1 MRGPTKESTQEP
13 SENALWAQQT
23 LSEVGYLWGSD
34 LGQKLIPSLENRAAI
49 LHPASHPRWWWHAGS
64 TGLVVFGF
72 WLGVWPYED
81 LSGPFAFLWVAS
93 VSLHAYV
100 AFKAW
105 VVTSSARDET
115 KKELFD
121 ELDKALAEARSELLQ
136 HGPFG
141 PSQSR
146 PPDRELNGVD
156 ARDAEHLCATWL
168 AHLGEEN
175 VKVTRATGDGGV
187 DIVSARCLAQ
197 VKNYQGSVGVVP
209 VRELV
214 GVASV
219 DGRFPVF
226 FTSGTYTKAA
236 LEFAD
241 QANVYLFKYD
251 AQAGTLDA
259 KSAIAEKAFSSS

>member
-1 MRGPTKESTQEP
+1 VFVV
-13 SENALWAQQT
+13 AF
-23 LSEVGYLWGSD
+23 V
-34 LGQKLIPSLENRAAI
+34 I
-49 LHPASHPRWWWHAGS
+49 
-64 TGLVVFGF
+64 LVVTDGEESGANLASFFLSLWLLSLGF
-72 WLGVWPYED
+72 H
-81 LSGPFAFLWVAS
+81 AWVAS
-93 VSLHAYV
+93 KGSQ
-100 AFKAW
+100 
-105 VVTSSARDET
+105 
-115 KKELFD
+115 
-121 ELDKALAEARSELLQ
+121 ARSAAIREIEQNLWRVAEDALSRERHALLKD
-136 HGPFG
+136 GPFG

-146 PPDRELNGVD
+146 PPDREPNGVN
-156 ARDAEHLCATWL
+156 ARDAEHLCATWM
-168 AHLGEEN
+168 AHLGEEKI
-175 VKVTRATGDGGV
+175 KVTRATGDGGV

-259 KSAIAEKAFSSS
+259 KSAIARKALVAN